1 MMPSLPGGGKCLEG
15 CVIRC
20 GLPLMKIAIGAD
32 HAGFLLK
39 ESLREE
45 LVRRGHVV
53 TDHGTHNQESCDY
66 PDFAAA
72 VAHDVANGRAD
83 LGVLVCCTGTGMAIS
98 ANKVAGVRAVWGANP
113 DQVQLSRAHNN
124 ANVLALGAKYTSV
137 EAASA
142 MLDSF
147 LQTRF
152 EGGRHERRVNKI
164 GAIEQSACGIENQE
178 PNS

>member
-1 MMPSLPGGGKCLEG
+1 M
-15 CVIRC
+15 IRC

-53 TDHGTHNQESCDY
+53 ADHGTHNQESVDY
-66 PDFAAA
+66 PDFASA
-72 VAHDVANGRAD
+72 VAHEVAAGRAD
-83 LGVLVCCTGTGMAIS
+83 LGVLVCLTGTGMAIA
-98 ANKVAGVRAVWGANP
+98 ANKIAGARAVWGANP
-113 DQVQLSRAHNN
+113 DEVHMARAHNN
-124 ANVLALGAKYTSV
+124 ANVLALGAKYTSF

-147 LQTRF
+147 LETGF

-164 GAIEQSACGIENQE
+164 GALEQSQCGGANQD

>member
-1 MMPSLPGGGKCLEG
+1 M
-15 CVIRC
+15 IRC

-39 ESLREE
+39 ESLKEE

-53 TDHGTHNQESCDY
+53 ADHGTHNQESCDY
-66 PDFAAA
+66 PDFASA
-72 VAHDVANGRAD
+72 VAHEVAGGSAG
-83 LGVLVCCTGTGMAIS
+83 LGLLVCCTGTGMAIA
-98 ANKVAGVRAVWGANP
+98 ANKVAGVRAVWGASP
-113 DQVQLSRAHNN
+113 DQVQLARLHNN

-137 EAASA
+137 EEAAA

-147 LQTRF
+147 LQTGF

-164 GAIEQSACGIENQE
+164 GALEQGHCGGANQE